1 MCVLFTDDDVGK
13 PVEND
18 DGEEIGVVASV
29 DGDVAHVRPNADAV
43 NSDGPSD
50 GAAGV
55 VDRTRQLDADSV
67 REITDDAVR
76 LEGDLPMEDE
86 AVEEKRYHGL
96 EADPTALTGDGDPVT
111 PNEFSVEP
119 DEDMEPTDAAVEPDE
134 DMEPTDAAVEPDE
147 DMEPTDA
154 AVEPDEDMEP
164 TDEPRHT
171 DGDDEQE
178 VATVRDDTDDD
189 ESRDEST

>member
-1 MCVLFTDDDVGK
+1 MCVLCTDDDVGK

-18 DGEEIGVVASV
+18 DGEKVGVVASV
-29 DGDVAHVRPNADAV
+29 DGDVVHVRPNADAV
-43 NSDGPSD
+43 NSGAPSD

-147 DMEPTDA
+147 DMEPTD
-154 AVEPDEDMEP
+154 
-164 TDEPRHT
+164 EPRHT

>member
-18 DGEEIGVVASV
+18 DGEKVGVVASV
-29 DGDVAHVRPNADAV
+29 DGDVVHVRSNADAV
-43 NSDGPSD
+43 NSGDSSD

-134 DMEPTDAAVEPDE
+134 DMEPTD
-147 DMEPTDA
+147 
-154 AVEPDEDMEP
+154 
-164 TDEPRHT
+164 EPRHT